1 MNDGSSGRESS
12 SSYFVFDHSTAKAIR
27 TSSATRRG
35 VAMQTGPALITS
47 LTADKLRR
55 GAERP
60 KMGKPDWRQLVRQFP
75 HISGTIQLL
84 LPEVNCIMKPTI
96 SFI

>member
-1 MNDGSSGRESS
+1 
-12 SSYFVFDHSTAKAIR
+12 
-27 TSSATRRG
+27 
-35 VAMQTGPALITS
+35 MQTGPALITS

-75 HISGTIQLL
+75 HIGGTLQLQYYCVL
-84 LPEVNCIMKPTI
+84 LAARGQLHYETND
-96 SFI
+96 FIYLVSQPDDSHV